1 MKAISKNGK
10 LIATITTISILLK
23 CLLLFA
29 DSFSTKPV
37 ISDFHLREYY
47 LNLPNNPPSNYV
59 DAIQKMEKDVQ
70 IIVGFQ
76 LLYLLPSI
84 AVSLFSTVTM
94 ILASVVAYS
103 DKNLS
108 FRDFLSRIP
117 KLCLRTLVTSF
128 YLLLLTLGYMVVFLA
143 FLISVMILNMDHLL
157 VLKPIAITLGIF
169 ALIFLMYLTVAWD
182 MALVISV
189 IDKSYYGLEA
199 LGQAGRL
206 VKGRRVHGFALS
218 LLYTVLMVIIIWVS
232 PNPKSVS
239 MMIICGSFAIV
250 LNCLV
255 TMVYFMSYTVLYF
268 QCKKTHDEEIDLD
281 GRNMLEY
288 GKILQQEDVV

>member
-1 MKAISKNGK
+1 
-10 LIATITTISILLK
+10 
-23 CLLLFA
+23 
-29 DSFSTKPV
+29 
-37 ISDFHLREYY
+37 
-47 LNLPNNPPSNYV
+47 
-59 DAIQKMEKDVQ
+59 
-70 IIVGFQ
+70 
-76 LLYLLPSI
+76 
-84 AVSLFSTVTM
+84 
-94 ILASVVAYS
+94 
-103 DKNLS
+103 
-108 FRDFLSRIP
+108 
-117 KLCLRTLVTSF
+117 
-128 YLLLLTLGYMVVFLA
+128 MVVFLA